1 MTRLEGLVEEL
12 AFWDGVMW
20 TGGDWPD
27 DWMARLDPET
37 PLQDEF
43 INLLGGGDL
52 YGARILDVGA
62 GPASTVGKHRSVELT
77 AIDPLGY
84 EYALLL
90 EKHGIVVPVQTQPIA
105 GEDLHRHFP
114 KDYFDIAHARNSLDH
129 SEWPLQTIY
138 NMLEVTKPGGHVVLL
153 HSNREADKQGWKGLH
168 KWNFYRS
175 GDGYFIEGK
184 GERTDVV
191 TTFADRANIWL
202 YDEGPDWVRV
212 VMRKW

>member
-1 MTRLEGLVEEL
+1 MTRVEGLADEL
-12 AFWDGVMW
+12 NFWDRVMGN
-20 TGGDWPD
+20 GGEWPD
-27 DWMARLDPET
+27 EWMGRLDPET

-77 AIDPLGY
+77 AIDPLGE
-84 EYALLL
+84 EYHRLL
-90 EKHGIVVPVQTQPIA
+90 EKHGIRVPVPTQQIA

-114 KDYFDIAHARNSLDH
+114 KDHFDITHARNSLDH
-129 SEWPLQTIY
+129 SEWPLNIIT
-138 NMLEVTKPGGHVVLL
+138 NMLDVTKPGGHVVLV
-153 HSNREADKQGWKGLH
+153 HSSREADKQGWKGLH